1 MKWGFTVNSNNKPSG
16 NSDTGESLSRRMQGN
31 KQSFDGFSPE
41 PLPLEDLYHIYGI
54 ERSHADN
61 VARNALELF
70 DILNSIH
77 GLKPEMRTLVEIA
90 ALVHDTGV
98 ATDFENHHKA
108 GRDILLMHPPSE
120 LPERLWPVVAWT
132 AFLHKKK
139 AGEEKIEKLK
149 KKDFGKMSEDLQAL
163 TLRVAAL
170 VRLADALDYSRM
182 ESRLGKVAFGK
193 KLVTF
198 HIEGQEALTD
208 AERMKKKSDLWH
220 LLYSTKLEFR
230 PESTE

>member
-1 MKWGFTVNSNNKPSG
+1 MNSSKKFSVNNQSG
-16 NSDTGESLSRRMQGN
+16 EDPADRSSGTGKSG
-31 KQSFDGFSPE
+31 KDFSPE

-77 GLKPEMRTLVEIA
+77 GLHPEMRNLVEIA

-98 ATDFENHHKA
+98 ATNFENHHKA
-108 GRDILLMHPPSE
+108 GKIILRRHPPSE

-132 AFLHKKK
+132 AFLHKKRI
-139 AGEEKIEKLK
+139 GNEKIEKLK
-149 KKDFGKMSEDLQAL
+149 EKDFGKMAKDLQEL
-163 TLRVAAL
+163 TLKVAAI

-182 ESRLGKVAFGK
+182 ESRLGKVTFGK
-193 KLVTF
+193 RSISF
-198 HIEGQEALTD
+198 EIEGQGAATD
-208 AERMKKKSDLWH
+208 AERMEKKGDLWH
-220 LLYSTKLEFR
+220 LLYNTRLEFR
-230 PESTE
+230 PAPKK

>member
-1 MKWGFTVNSNNKPSG
+1 M
-16 NSDTGESLSRRMQGN
+16 L
-31 KQSFDGFSPE
+31 PE

-77 GLKPEMRTLVEIA
+77 LLCPEMRNLVEIA
-90 ALVHDTGV
+90 ALVHDTGA

-108 GRDILLMHPPSE
+108 GRLILLKHPPSE
-120 LPERLWPVVAWT
+120 VPERLWPVVSWT
-132 AFLHKKK
+132 AFLHKKRI
-139 AGEEKIEKLK
+139 GSEKLVK
-149 KKDFGKMSEDLQAL
+149 LKEKEFGKMSGELQEL

-182 ESRLGKVAFGK
+182 ESRLGKITFGK
-193 KLVTF
+193 RSIRF
-198 HIEGQEALTD
+198 EIEGQEAAIDT
-208 AERMKKKSDLWH
+208 ERMAKKGDLWH
-220 LLYSTKLEFR
+220 LLYDTRLEFR
-230 PESTE
+230 PAPEK

>member
-1 MKWGFTVNSNNKPSG
+1 VNSEDRSSKA
-16 NSDTGESLSRRMQGN
+16 D
-31 KQSFDGFSPE
+31 QSAEEVLPE
-41 PLPLEDLYHIYGI
+41 PLPLEDLFHIYGI

-77 GLKPEMRTLVEIA
+77 GLHPEMRKLVEIA

-108 GRDILLMHPPSE
+108 GRDILRLQPPSE
-120 LPERLWPVVAWT
+120 VPERLWAVISWT

-139 AGEEKIEKLK
+139 IGKKKLRKLK
-149 KKDFGKMSEDLQAL
+149 GKGFGKMPDDLQEL

-182 ESRLGKVAFGK
+182 ESRLGKVTFGK
-193 KLVTF
+193 RSIRF
-198 HIEGQEALTD
+198 EIEGQGALID
-208 AERMKKKSDLWH
+208 AGRMAKKGDLWH
-220 LLYSTKLEFR
+220 LLYDTRLEFR
-230 PESTE
+230 PAPKK

>member
-1 MKWGFTVNSNNKPSG
+1 M
-16 NSDTGESLSRRMQGN
+16 NSDDGSSENGQSGEGA
-31 KQSFDGFSPE
+31 FPE

-77 GLKPEMRTLVEIA
+77 GLHPEMRNLVEIA

-108 GRDILLMHPPSE
+108 GRLILLLHPPSE
-120 LPERLWPVVAWT
+120 IPERLWPVISWT
-132 AFLHKKK
+132 AFLHKKRIGNDK
-139 AGEEKIEKLK
+139 LEKLK
-149 KKDFGKMSEDLQAL
+149 GKDFGKMPEDLQDL
-163 TLRVAAL
+163 TLKVAAL

-182 ESRLGKVAFGK
+182 ESRLGKVTFGK
-193 KLVTF
+193 RKITF
-198 HIEGQEALTD
+198 DIKGQGAKID
-208 AERMKKKSDLWH
+208 AERMTKKGDLWH
-220 LLYSTKLEFR
+220 LLYDIRLDFR
-230 PESTE
+230 PAPKK

>member
-1 MKWGFTVNSNNKPSG
+1 MS
-16 NSDTGESLSRRMQGN
+16 SDNRIPGDSRSE
-31 KQSFDGFSPE
+31 KASSIE

-77 GLKPEMRTLVEIA
+77 LLHPEMRNLVEIA

-108 GRDILLMHPPSE
+108 GRLILLRHPPSE
-120 LPERLWPVVAWT
+120 VPERLWPVVSWT
-132 AFLHKKK
+132 AFLHKKSI
-139 AGEEKIEKLK
+139 GNEKLERLK
-149 KKDFGKMSEDLQAL
+149 GKDFGKMPEDLQQL

-170 VRLADALDYSRM
+170 IRLADALDYSRM
-182 ESRLGKVAFGK
+182 ESRLGKVTFGK
-193 KLVTF
+193 HSIRF
-198 HIEGQEALTD
+198 EIEGQGAVID
-208 AERMKKKSDLWH
+208 AERMAKKGDLWH
-220 LLYSTKLEFR
+220 LLYDTRLEFR
-230 PESTE
+230 PAPKR